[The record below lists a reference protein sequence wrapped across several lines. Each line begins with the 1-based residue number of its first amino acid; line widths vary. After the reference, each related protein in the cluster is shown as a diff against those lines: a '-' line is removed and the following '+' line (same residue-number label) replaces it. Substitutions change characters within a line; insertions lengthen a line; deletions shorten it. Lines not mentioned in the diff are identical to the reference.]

1 MEAIENVSVPTTE
14 APQTCDDAACS
25 LNYENIDFAQSLE
38 YYENSKDLLQRVGI
52 SKEATEYSEPPVP
65 EASEAEVAVSYTVT
79 NGVTFCNKC
88 GHACHLYSPQQ
99 IPQQP
104 LPVDNEADVSGEV
117 AALVQSSEASTCEQD
132 DYLMMEPAKNVNSS
146 SETARVHGKNFP
158 GYLPMSPI
166 TNATPS
172 KADMLKIQMDRAGL
186 PSEKSASI
194 PSLVYPVVPAVDRS
208 RKRSESEFPRVP
220 GSAMMMHHS
229 ANSPYL
235 RRLFHDSGDETHRL
249 PVASRRR
256 SSSAD
261 SSRYLDD
268 LEDLEHS
275 RVIERDISASHTKLS
290 DPVSGQKSSVPL
302 PDETAGQND
311 IFEAPARHEES
322 PGVKAVETNST
333 VVVPEV
339 EETVD
344 DVGSTS
350 SGSGSL
356 RTLVREY
363 LADTPQPTVTGS
375 SVSAGVHIRRSSS
388 VPCKSGNNRDSSSS
402 NDSGVSTG
410 SLKHRGAD
418 FAEFELP
425 LTTSMSTRRHHHA
438 LQAKHHSGMPLTSCL
453 HASLPRRSKS
463 VDPLREITFQFQK
476 VKIPAKSSS
485 AEAEVPI
492 CPGKK
497 DSSKGKGSCCLLKK
511 ITQSELAQGKVESGH
526 QPLIFHLIKMLMEFG
541 TVSLLC

>member
-1 MEAIENVSVPTTE
+1 MEASGDVAVSTDE
-14 APQTCDDAACS
+14 APQSCDSVACS

-52 SKEATEYSEPPVP
+52 SKEATEVGEPLVP
-65 EASEAEVAVSYTVT
+65 EVFETEEAVSYTVT
-79 NGVTFCNKC
+79 NGVKFCNKC

-99 IPQQP
+99 MPQQP
-104 LPVDNEADVSGEV
+104 LVEDSGVDIAGEA
-117 AALVQSSEASTCEQD
+117 AALVQSAEASTCKQD
-132 DYLMMEPAKNVNSS
+132 DYLMMEPAKNVSSS
-146 SETARVHGKNFP
+146 SEAARTHGKNFP

-166 TNATPS
+166 TNASCS
-172 KADMLKIQMDRAGL
+172 KADMLKLRMDRAGL

-194 PSLVYPVVPAVDRS
+194 PSLSAPIGPAVDRS
-208 RKRSESEFPRVP
+208 RKRSDSEFPRVP
-220 GSAMMMHHS
+220 GSAMMMMHHS

-235 RRLFHDSGDETHRL
+235 RRLLHESGDESRRL
-249 PVASRRR
+249 HIASRRR

-275 RVIERDISASHTKLS
+275 RVIERDISSSHSKLS
-290 DPVSGQKSSVPL
+290 DPVCGQKPAAPL
-302 PDETAGQND
+302 PDESLGQKET
-311 IFEAPARHEES
+311 FEVPARQGES
-322 PGVKAVETNST
+322 SSVKAVEADST
-333 VVVPEV
+333 LVAPEV
-339 EETVD
+339 ETLGD
-344 DVGSTS
+344 DAASTS

-356 RTLVREY
+356 RTLVREC
-363 LADTPQPTVTGS
+363 LVDTRQPPVTGS
-375 SVSAGVHIRRSSS
+375 SVSAAVHIRRSSS

-438 LQAKHHSGMPLTSCL
+438 VQARHHAGLPLTNCL

-463 VDPLREITFQFQK
+463 VDPLREISFQFQK

-492 CPGKK
+492 CPGKR
-497 DSSKGKGSCCLLKK
+497 DSSKG
-511 ITQSELAQGKVESGH
+511 
-526 QPLIFHLIKMLMEFG
+526 
-541 TVSLLC
+541 

>member
-1 MEAIENVSVPTTE
+1 METIENVAVPTTE

-52 SKEATEYSEPPVP
+52 SKEATECSEPPVP
-65 EASEAEVAVSYTVT
+65 EVPAAEVAVSYTVT

-104 LPVDNEADVSGEV
+104 LPVDNEADVSGEA
-117 AALVQSSEASTCEQD
+117 AALVQSAEASTCEQD

-146 SETARVHGKNFP
+146 SEAARVHGKNFP

-172 KADMLKIQMDRAGL
+172 KADMLKLRMDRAGL

-194 PSLVYPVVPAVDRS
+194 PSLVCPVGPAVDRS

-235 RRLFHDSGDETHRL
+235 RRLFHDSGDEIHRL

-261 SSRYLDD
+261 SSRYLDN

-275 RVIERDISASHTKLS
+275 RVIERDISSSHTKLS
-290 DPVSGQKSSVPL
+290 DPDFGQKSPVPL
-302 PDETAGQND
+302 PDEIVGQND

-322 PGVKAVETNST
+322 PVVKAVETDST

-339 EETVD
+339 EGTVVD
-344 DVGSTS
+344 DVASTS

-356 RTLVREY
+356 RTLVREC
-363 LADTPQPTVTGS
+363 LADTPQPPVTGS

-425 LTTSMSTRRHHHA
+425 LTTSMSTRRHYHA
-438 LQAKHHSGMPLTSCL
+438 LQARHNAGMPLTSCL

-476 VKIPAKSSS
+476 VKVPAKSSS

-497 DSSKGKGSCCLLKK
+497 DSSKGNGSCCLF
-511 ITQSELAQGKVESGH
+511 KVFHKVNLYKSRLIWTIS
-526 QPLIFHLIKMLMEFG
+526 PLYVIAEK
-541 TVSLLC
+541 C

>member
-1 MEAIENVSVPTTE
+1 VEAGGNVSVPTAE

-52 SKEATEYSEPPVP
+52 SKKATECSEPPAPEVP
-65 EASEAEVAVSYTVT
+65 EAEVAVSYTVT
-79 NGVTFCNKC
+79 NGVTYCNKC

-99 IPQQP
+99 VPQQP
-104 LPVDNEADVSGEV
+104 LPVDNEADIAGEA

-132 DYLMMEPAKNVNSS
+132 DYMMMEPAKNVNSS

-166 TNATPS
+166 TNATPT
-172 KADMLKIQMDRAGL
+172 KADMLKLRMDRAGL

-194 PSLVYPVVPAVDRS
+194 PSLACPVGPAVDRS
-208 RKRSESEFPRVP
+208 QKRSESEFPRVP

-229 ANSPYL
+229 TNSPYL
-235 RRLFHDSGDETHRL
+235 RRLFHDSVDENHRL
-249 PVASRRR
+249 PAASRRR

-275 RVIERDISASHTKLS
+275 RVIERDVSSSHTKLS
-290 DPVSGQKSSVPL
+290 DPVCGQESPVPL
-302 PDETAGQND
+302 RDEIVGQND
-311 IFEAPARHEES
+311 IYEAPARLEES
-322 PGVKAVETNST
+322 PSVKDVETDST
-333 VVVPEV
+333 VVMPDV
-339 EETVD
+339 EETVGD
-344 DVGSTS
+344 DVASTS

-356 RTLVREY
+356 RTLVRECV
-363 LADTPQPTVTGS
+363 ADTPQPPVTGS

-438 LQAKHHSGMPLTSCL
+438 LQARHHAGMPLTSCL

-463 VDPLREITFQFQK
+463 VDPLREISFQFQK

-492 CPGKK
+492 CPGKR
-497 DSSKGKGSCCLLKK
+497 DSAKGKGSCCV
-511 ITQSELAQGKVESGH
+511 S
-526 QPLIFHLIKMLMEFG
+526 FHKNLRK
-541 TVSLLC
+541 

>member
-1 MEAIENVSVPTTE
+1 MEASGNVAVPTTDV
-14 APQTCDDAACS
+14 PQGCGVTSSS

-38 YYENSKDLLQRVGI
+38 YYENSKDLLQKVGI
-52 SKEATEYSEPPVP
+52 TKEVTEGGEPPVL
-65 EASEAEVAVSYTVT
+65 ETLEAEEAVLYTVT
-79 NGVTFCNKC
+79 NGVKLCNKC

-104 LPVDNEADVSGEV
+104 SEDSEVDIAGEA
-117 AALVQSSEASTCEQD
+117 AALVQSAEASTCKQD
-132 DYLMMEPAKNVNSS
+132 DYLMMEPAKNVSS
-146 SETARVHGKNFP
+146 CSEAARVHGKNFP
-158 GYLPMSPI
+158 GYLPMSAI
-166 TNATPS
+166 TSATCS
-172 KADMLKIQMDRAGL
+172 KADILKLRMDRAGL

-194 PSLVYPVVPAVDRS
+194 PSLAGPIGPAVDRS
-208 RKRSESEFPRVP
+208 RKRLDSEFPRVP
-220 GSAMMMHHS
+220 GSAMMMMHHS

-235 RRLFHDSGDETHRL
+235 RRLLQESGDESRRL
-249 PVASRRR
+249 HVAGRRR

-275 RVIERDISASHTKLS
+275 RVIEREISSSHTKLS
-290 DPVSGQKSSVPL
+290 DPVCSQKPPVPL
-302 PDETAGQND
+302 PDESVGQK
-311 IFEAPARHEES
+311 ETSKAPARQNES
-322 PGVKAVETNST
+322 SSVETVKADSNL
-333 VVVPEV
+333 VVPEV
-339 EETVD
+339 EESVGD
-344 DVGSTS
+344 DAASMS

-356 RTLVREY
+356 RTLVREC
-363 LADTPQPTVTGS
+363 LADTPQPPVAGS
-375 SVSAGVHIRRSSS
+375 SISAAVHIRRSSS

-425 LTTSMSTRRHHHA
+425 LTTSMSIRRHHHA
-438 LQAKHHSGMPLTSCL
+438 MQARHHAGMPLTNCL

-463 VDPLREITFQFQK
+463 VDPLREISFQFQK

-492 CPGKK
+492 CPGKR
-497 DSSKGKGSCCLLKK
+497 DSSKGKESCVHPSL
-511 ITQSELAQGKVESGH
+511 H
-526 QPLIFHLIKMLMEFG
+526 MFHL
-541 TVSLLC
+541 

>member
-1 MEAIENVSVPTTE
+1 MEASGNVAVTTTE

-52 SKEATEYSEPPVP
+52 NKDGTECSEPPVP
-65 EASEAEVAVSYTVT
+65 EVPEAEAAVSYTVT

-88 GHACHLYSPQQ
+88 GHACHVYSPQQ

-104 LPVDNEADVSGEV
+104 LPVENEAGVAGEA
-117 AALVQSSEASTCEQD
+117 AALVQSAEASTCEQD
-132 DYLMMEPAKNVNSS
+132 DYLMMEPAKNVSSS
-146 SETARVHGKNFP
+146 SEAARVHGKNFP

-166 TNATPS
+166 TNAIPS
-172 KADMLKIQMDRAGL
+172 KADMLKLRMDRAGL

-194 PSLVYPVVPAVDRS
+194 PSLAGPVGPAVDRS
-208 RKRSESEFPRVP
+208 KKRSDSDFPRVP
-220 GSAMMMHHS
+220 GSAMMLHHS
-229 ANSPYL
+229 TNSPYL
-235 RRLFHDSGDETHRL
+235 RRLFHESGDENCRL

-268 LEDLEHS
+268 LEDLARS
-275 RVIERDISASHTKLS
+275 RVLERNISSSHTKLS
-290 DPVSGQKSSVPL
+290 DPLCGQKSPVPL
-302 PDETAGQND
+302 PKETVGQND
-311 IFEAPARHEES
+311 MFEVPARHEES
-322 PGVKAVETNST
+322 PTVKAAETDST

-339 EETVD
+339 EETVGD
-344 DVGSTS
+344 DIASTS

-356 RTLVREY
+356 RTLVREC
-363 LADTPQPTVTGS
+363 LADTPQPPVTGS

-418 FAEFELP
+418 FTEFELP

-438 LQAKHHSGMPLTSCL
+438 LQARHYTGMPLTNCL

-463 VDPLREITFQFQK
+463 VDPLREISFQFQK

-492 CPGKK
+492 CPGKR
-497 DSSKGKGSCCLLKK
+497 DGAKGKGSCCV
-511 ITQSELAQGKVESGH
+511 S
-526 QPLIFHLIKMLMEFG
+526 FHKHFAE
-541 TVSLLC
+541 

>member
-1 MEAIENVSVPTTE
+1 VEASGNVAVPATE
-14 APQTCDDAACS
+14 APQSCDAITCS

-52 SKEATEYSEPPVP
+52 SKEATEVGEAPVP
-65 EASEAEVAVSYTVT
+65 EVFETEEAVSYTVT
-79 NGVTFCNKC
+79 NGVKFCNKC

-99 IPQQP
+99 MPQQP
-104 LPVDNEADVSGEV
+104 SLEDSGVDTAGEA
-117 AALVQSSEASTCEQD
+117 AALVQSAEASTCKQD
-132 DYLMMEPAKNVNSS
+132 DYLMMEPAKNVSS
-146 SETARVHGKNFP
+146 CSEVVRIHGKNFP

-166 TNATPS
+166 TSAACS
-172 KADMLKIQMDRAGL
+172 KADMLKLRMDRAGL

-194 PSLVYPVVPAVDRS
+194 PSLSGPIGPAVDRS
-208 RKRSESEFPRVP
+208 RKRSDSEFPRVP
-220 GSAMMMHHS
+220 GSAMMMMHHS

-235 RRLFHDSGDETHRL
+235 RRLLYESGDESRRL
-249 PVASRRR
+249 HVASRRR

-268 LEDLEHS
+268 LEDIEHS
-275 RVIERDISASHTKLS
+275 RVIERDMSSSHSKLS
-290 DPVSGQKSSVPL
+290 DPVCVQKPPAPL
-302 PDETAGQND
+302 PDESLYQKET
-311 IFEAPARHEES
+311 FELPARQGQGSSAE
-322 PGVKAVETNST
+322 AVEAVST
-333 VVVPEV
+333 LVAPEV
-339 EETVD
+339 ETQGD
-344 DVGSTS
+344 GATSTS

-356 RTLVREY
+356 RTLVREC
-363 LADTPQPTVTGS
+363 LADTRQPPVAGS
-375 SVSAGVHIRRSSS
+375 SVSAAVHIRRSSS

-438 LQAKHHSGMPLTSCL
+438 VQARHHAGMPLTNCL

-492 CPGKK
+492 CPGKR
-497 DSSKGKGSCCLLKK
+497 DSSKGR
-511 ITQSELAQGKVESGH
+511 
-526 QPLIFHLIKMLMEFG
+526 
-541 TVSLLC
+541 

>member
-1 MEAIENVSVPTTE
+1 METIENVAGPTTE
-14 APQTCDDAACS
+14 VPQTCEDAVSS

-52 SKEATEYSEPPVP
+52 SKETTECSESPVP
-65 EASEAEVAVSYTVT
+65 EVLEAEVAVSYTVT

-88 GHACHLYSPQQ
+88 GHACHMYSPQQ
-99 IPQQP
+99 IPKQP
-104 LPVDNEADVSGEV
+104 LPVDNEADVSGEA
-117 AALVQSSEASTCEQD
+117 AALVKSAEASTCEQD

-146 SETARVHGKNFP
+146 SEAARVHGKNFP

-172 KADMLKIQMDRAGL
+172 KADIMKLRMDRAGL

-194 PSLVYPVVPAVDRS
+194 PSLVCPVGPAVDRS
-208 RKRSESEFPRVP
+208 RKRSELEFPRVP

-235 RRLFHDSGDETHRL
+235 RRLFHDSGDESHRL

-275 RVIERDISASHTKLS
+275 RVIERDISSSHTKLS
-290 DPVSGQKSSVPL
+290 DPVCDQKSPLPL
-302 PDETAGQND
+302 PDE
-311 IFEAPARHEES
+311 IVEVPARHEES
-322 PGVKAVETNST
+322 PGVKAVDTDST
-333 VVVPEV
+333 VLVPEV
-339 EETVD
+339 EETVGD
-344 DVGSTS
+344 DVASTS

-356 RTLVREY
+356 RTLVREC
-363 LADTPQPTVTGS
+363 LADTPQPPVTGS

-438 LQAKHHSGMPLTSCL
+438 LQARHHAGMPLTSCL

-463 VDPLREITFQFQK
+463 VDPLREISFQFQK

-497 DSSKGKGSCCLLKK
+497 DGSKGKGGFYVSFHKNF
-511 ITQSELAQGKVESGH
+511 TQ
-526 QPLIFHLIKMLMEFG
+526 
-541 TVSLLC
+541 